1 MPRDDDEVSDISY
14 NGESV
19 VFESN
24 TKSTTSFGKVCDI
37 EGIWKSIFFW
47 VDSGSTST
55 DNKPKPSITTPYSNQ
70 VRAETDEERKKRL
83 ENDFQTWLTG
93 KANKEPPTTVPPV
106 TRSVP
111 PITPGILYYN
121 SNLRQHNILT
131 YVFLSI
137 Q

>member
-1 MPRDDDEVSDISY
+1 MSRDDDEVSDISY

-47 VDSGSTST
+47 VDSGSTPT

-83 ENDFQTWLTG
+83 ENDFQSWLTG

-111 PITPGILYYN
+111 PITPGIHYYN
-121 SNLRQHNILT
+121 SNLKRCNIFT
-131 YVFLSI
+131 Y
-137 Q
+137 